1 MLDKAHYIVVE
12 GPIGAG
18 KTSLAK
24 RLAERLQ
31 AETLFEQAEL
41 NPFLGRFYQQPER
54 WGMATQLS
62 FLFQRIDQLTGL
74 GTIEGERRVVADFL
88 FDKDRLFAEQNLAE
102 DELALY
108 RRVHDSLQPTS
119 APQPDLV
126 IYLQAPPDTLLAR
139 INRRGLEAE
148 RRITETYLNTR
159 SPNVTRATSIS
170 TRPRRCSSSIPTSS
184 TRSTAT
190 RISSSCSRACAR
202 CAATVNSS
210 DMQTEHRERSG
221 APACPRSAEHVL
233 RAPGALVPREG
244 FVKTAASQ
252 QES

>member
-139 INRRGLEAE
+139 INRRGLETE
-148 RRITETYLNTR
+148 RRITETYLHQVAERYTR
-159 SPNVTRATSIS
+159 YFYQYEAAPLFIVDTDKLNPVDRDEDFELLLTRL
-170 TRPRRCSSSIPTSS
+170 
-184 TRSTAT
+184 
-190 RISSSCSRACAR
+190 
-202 CAATVNSS
+202 
-210 DMQTEHRERSG
+210 REMRG
-221 APACPRSAEHVL
+221 Y
-233 RAPGALVPREG
+233 REFFG
-244 FVKTAASQ
+244 YAD
-252 QES
+252 